1 LLTISRVLSQVALC
15 QKFIVA
21 VKLFIMENEQQP
33 ESKKVP
39 FYRMI
44 MDDFMLLLFLGVTIY
59 AVFYLLWGVM
69 ELSNLPSIPEEIKNN
84 LIK

>member
-1 LLTISRVLSQVALC
+1 
-15 QKFIVA
+15 
-21 VKLFIMENEQQP
+21 MENDQQP
-33 ESKKVP
+33 EIKKVP

-59 AVFYLLWGVM
+59 AIFYLLWGVM
-69 ELSNLPSIPEEIKNN
+69 ELSNFPSIPEEIKNN

>member
-1 LLTISRVLSQVALC
+1 
-15 QKFIVA
+15 
-21 VKLFIMENEQQP
+21 MENDQQP
-33 ESKKVP
+33 EIKKVP

-59 AVFYLLWGVM
+59 AMFYLLWGVM